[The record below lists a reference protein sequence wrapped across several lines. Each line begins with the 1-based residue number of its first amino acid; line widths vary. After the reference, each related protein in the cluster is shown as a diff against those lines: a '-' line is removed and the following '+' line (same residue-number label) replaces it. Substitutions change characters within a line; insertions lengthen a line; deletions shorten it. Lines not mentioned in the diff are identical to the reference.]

1 MGLSRRLRLRYADR
15 LVGVVVSEFPALAKA
30 FFWVIV
36 AAAAATLGSHANDLQ
51 FSWNVSAAA
60 VFALLI
66 VSNILADLHHI
77 HLHSRLEVTLS
88 SAINF
93 AAMLIFGPALAAIGG
108 ATGSAISD
116 SFSRKP
122 WYKVVFNACNTVLPI
137 FASGLAYRFLNGD
150 SSVPLATLN
159 NALALF
165 LAGLAYLAV
174 NIGVVNTMVGLV
186 EGHNPLDFARV
197 SYRGFAFQLITLIP
211 LGTLITIVYYQ
222 TPWGLALLLFPILLT
237 QHSFKSYHRLRMESQ
252 KTIELLADAVD
263 KRDPYTF
270 QHSLRVG
277 NYADRMARRIGLD
290 LEELENIAFAA
301 RIHDLGKI
309 GIPSSIL
316 LKNGPLTKEERRV
329 IEQHPSIGARIMSR
343 MSTYERVKS
352 LIEFHHERIDG
363 KGYPTGLSGEQ
374 IPVGARIIGVAD
386 AYEAM
391 TSDRPYR
398 KALSTDRAIR
408 ELEKGRGAQFD
419 SQIIDHFLAVL
430 NEEKQVPLATL
441 ELDLVASGKEGSA

>member
-1 MGLSRRLRLRYADR
+1 M
-15 LVGVVVSEFPALAKA
+15 SEFPAPAKA

-36 AAAAATLGSHANDLQ
+36 GAAAAAFGFHANDLQ
-51 FSWNVSAAA
+51 FPWNVTAGV

-66 VSNILADLHHI
+66 VSNILADLYHI
-77 HLHSRLEVTLS
+77 HLHSRIEVTLS
-88 SAINF
+88 GAINF
-93 AAMLIFGPALAAIGG
+93 AAMLIFGPALAAMVG

-116 SFSRKP
+116 SFLKKP
-122 WYKVVFNACNTVLPI
+122 WYKIVFNVCNTVLPI
-137 FASGLAYRFLNGD
+137 SASGLTYKLLNFD
-150 SSVPLATLN
+150 SSVPLGTLN
-159 NALALF
+159 NAIVLVV
-165 LAGLAYLAV
+165 AGVAYLAV
-174 NIGVVNTMVGLV
+174 NTGVVNTMVGLV
-186 EGHNPLDFARV
+186 EGHNPLDFAR
-197 SYRGFAFQLITLIP
+197 SSFRGFAFQFATLIP

-237 QHSFKSYHRLRMESQ
+237 QYSFKSYRRLRTESQ